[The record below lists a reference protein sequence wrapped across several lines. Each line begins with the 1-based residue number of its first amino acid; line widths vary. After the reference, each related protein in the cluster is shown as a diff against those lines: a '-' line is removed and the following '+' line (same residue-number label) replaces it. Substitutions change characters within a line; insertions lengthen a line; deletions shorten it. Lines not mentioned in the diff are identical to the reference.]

1 MYIPPHFEEL
11 RTEVMH
17 ELIRARPLASVVT
30 LSLDGIDANH
40 IPLHLSPGEGQFGTL
55 RGHVARSNAMWKS
68 LVQKVEALAL
78 FHGPD
83 SYISPSWYPTKAE
96 NGKAVPTWNYAVVHA
111 YGALR
116 VIDDASWLRA
126 HLEALTAQNEAAFSD
141 PWQLS
146 DAPQDFTEKLIGAV
160 VGIEIVISR
169 LSGKWKIS
177 QNQPPQNRAGIV
189 LGLRASGGPERLE
202 MAALIEGA
210 ENER

>member
-17 ELIRARPLASVVT
+17 ELIRARPLASVIT
-30 LSLDGIDANH
+30 LSHDGIDANH
-40 IPLHLSPGEGQFGTL
+40 IPLQLSPREGQLGTL
-55 RGHVARSNAMWKS
+55 RGHVARSNSVWKNS
-68 LVQKVEALAL
+68 VQTVEALAL

-116 VIDDASWLRA
+116 VIDDAAWLRA

-146 DAPQDFTEKLIGAV
+146 DAPHDFTEKLIGAV
-160 VGIEIVISR
+160 VGIEMVISR

-189 LGLRASGGPERLE
+189 QGLRTSGGPERLE